1 MNMNQYQKLAARTQ
15 ASASPMMDRIASST
29 KHVDLLHAALGLT
42 SESGEFCDALKKA
55 FAYGRELDR
64 VNLAE
69 ELGDIMWYIGLA
81 CDALDVTL
89 ESVCEANIAKLQKR
103 YPEKFADRGAET
115 RDFSVERAELE
126 FRLGQGSNP
135 Q

>member
-1 MNMNQYQKLAARTQ
+1 MNQNQYQELAARTQ
-15 ASASPMMDRIASST
+15 ASALPMTDRITSDS
-29 KHVDLLHAALGLT
+29 KYIDLLHAALGLT
-42 SESGEFCDALKKA
+42 SESGEFSDALKKA

>member
-1 MNMNQYQKLAARTQ
+1 MNLNEYQELASRTQ
-15 ASASPMMDRIASST
+15 ASALPMMNRILVDS

-42 SESGEFCDALKKA
+42 SEAGEFCDALKKA

-69 ELGDIMWYIGLA
+69 ELGDLMWYIGLA

-89 ESVCEANIAKLQKR
+89 ESVCAANIAKLQKR
-103 YPEKFADRGAET
+103 YPEKFADRGAES

-126 FRLGQGSNP
+126 FRLNQGSNP